1 MTAILKGNCKQ
12 SLDCLF
18 LKKKTLNMSHIKVKR
33 CNFKGVT
40 LEI

>member
-18 LKKKTLNMSHIKVKR
+18 FLKKSLNMSHKSKEMQ
-33 CNFKGVT
+33 
-40 LEI
+40 L